1 MELSR
6 EIKLRTE
13 IFDGDRRLTIRLMG
27 LWQGARLA
35 GARCARAKVFLST
48 LSEDLLCDCCLVV
61 RGSNEAWELRDIG
74 DVLAR
79 RSGIAGVKA
88 KLTDLTSG
96 SLLAETI
103 RDIDDAFNLGAPVL
117 HDGETRDKDGRRM
130 LFRSILLPLSDDQ
143 GHIRQ
148 LLAAARYKAVIDEA
162 RRPSA

>member
-1 MELSR
+1 MSAYNQKPTLGLTGNSYQ
-6 EIKLRTE
+6 K
-13 IFDGDRRLTIRLMG
+13 RLKDHSPLEW
-27 LWQGARLA
+27 L
-35 GARCARAKVFLST
+35 
-48 LSEDLLCDCCLVV
+48 E
-61 RGSNEAWELRDIG
+61 IG

-148 LLAAARYKAVIDEA
+148 LLAAARYKAVIDEG